1 LLSVVYPLSSITN
14 IERKVMTI
22 KKHFSRSVIVIN
34 AVVFFAKHTLFG
46 GLLTHHHLNF
56 SPRTLAVVMEIMA
69 YARLGAPI
77 YAGWAYDDI

>member
-46 GLLTHHHLNF
+46 GLLTHHH
-56 SPRTLAVVMEIMA
+56 RTLAVVMEIMA